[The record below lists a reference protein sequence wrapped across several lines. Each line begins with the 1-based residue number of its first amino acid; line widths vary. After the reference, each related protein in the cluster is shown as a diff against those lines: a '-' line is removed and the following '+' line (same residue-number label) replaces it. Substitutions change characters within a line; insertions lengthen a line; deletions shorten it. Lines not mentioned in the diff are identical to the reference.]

1 MNAQKLGLFAATLLI
16 DNEQIKNK
24 GRKELKYV
32 ITKTLEE
39 KLEDE
44 ERTEEQKSEVF
55 TQILEDF
62 YYLEDHYHDTNTGN
76 SNQPKTD
83 S

>member
-24 GRKELKYV
+24 GRRELKYV

-62 YYLEDHYHDTNTGN
+62 YYLEDH
-76 SNQPKTD
+76 
-83 S
+83 